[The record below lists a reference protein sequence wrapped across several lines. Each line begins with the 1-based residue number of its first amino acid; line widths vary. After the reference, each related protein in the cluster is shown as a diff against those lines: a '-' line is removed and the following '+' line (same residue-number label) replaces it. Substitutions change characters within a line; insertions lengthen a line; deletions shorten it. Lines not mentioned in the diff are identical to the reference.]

1 MRLMIRKYNKIYRF
15 LKEIKAFSAFSN
27 GYIYIKLFIPNVEA
41 FDGLI
46 KEFDGTG
53 IYYNFNTGNIR
64 LLLEKSTER
73 PNIAIDGL
81 CLIIVNMSG
90 GNIHLLLDGWYYKKE
105 KTQSEDFHLV
115 NGVKYKIVKWPIS
128 IVDGLFEKA
137 Q

>member
-1 MRLMIRKYNKIYRF
+1 MIKENRKLIRF

-27 GYIYIKLFIPNVEA
+27 GCIYIKLFIPNVEA

-81 CLIIVNMSG
+81 CLIITNMSG
-90 GNIHLLLDGWYYKKE
+90 GNIHLLLDGWHYKE
-105 KTQSEDFHLV
+105 HKTPSDDFHLV
-115 NGVKYKIVKWPIS
+115 EGVKYKIIKRPKS
-128 IVDGLFEKA
+128 IVDGLFERA